1 MTDPDRTP
9 TTQHSGHTFSPDT
22 YALADKLSKMLDEV
36 EVMLDSGDLYKHDV
50 SNMLDNVWKL
60 RSQKVGSDRFDAFVL
75 IPLGPAEARYH
86 YCRARNFLN
95 FSNLEDAAFHA
106 TLAANQEPDNPRYVR
121 LFEMTK
127 KRIQSEAPE
136 LASIVQ
142 NRLDDRVD
150 RSYLDEAQRSDN
162 TADQPTWSNIA
173 SVVKEASVLL
183 DEIEALLAFNSVV
196 NREMAS
202 NRLGQ
207 VRKLIQ
213 PLQKQID
220 AQEPALAARYL
231 RCVAK
236 WSIGGDDLD
245 TARRAM
251 DQAIKRDQSPETVQL
266 QTQVTL
272 APARRSKEA
281 VDHLRAA
288 HNYLIHI
295 ADDIPDLPG
304 VAKVQFLHT
313 LKGVTKHIEEA
324 RTLDPN
330 AVYIYVDEDEKERIS
345 QSVDDM
351 AGRALYWEGFACSE
365 FRAHLRL
372 GEKKAGDI
380 CLREAVKINPD
391 DFDSQKLLDGMS
403 YVRPVERRP
412 SVVERAGEAVADTS
426 FSHPT
431 LACFAVAAGCFVL
444 SFLVNGVSTGFSAL
458 LFGVTILFVVIGIA
472 IWWND
477 R

>member
-1 MTDPDRTP
+1 
-9 TTQHSGHTFSPDT
+9 
-22 YALADKLSKMLDEV
+22 
-36 EVMLDSGDLYKHDV
+36 
-50 SNMLDNVWKL
+50 
-60 RSQKVGSDRFDAFVL
+60 
-75 IPLGPAEARYH
+75 
-86 YCRARNFLN
+86 
-95 FSNLEDAAFHA
+95 
-106 TLAANQEPDNPRYVR
+106 
-121 LFEMTK
+121 
-127 KRIQSEAPE
+127 
-136 LASIVQ
+136 
-142 NRLDDRVD
+142 
-150 RSYLDEAQRSDN
+150 
-162 TADQPTWSNIA
+162 
-173 SVVKEASVLL
+173 
-183 DEIEALLAFNSVV
+183 
-196 NREMAS
+196 
-202 NRLGQ
+202 
-207 VRKLIQ
+207 
-213 PLQKQID
+213 
-220 AQEPALAARYL
+220 
-231 RCVAK
+231 
-236 WSIGGDDLD
+236 
-245 TARRAM
+245 
-251 DQAIKRDQSPETVQL
+251 VQL

-365 FRAHLRL
+365 FGQFDDEVRQGINVLLKARQYAPYLSRTYAQLGRAHLRL